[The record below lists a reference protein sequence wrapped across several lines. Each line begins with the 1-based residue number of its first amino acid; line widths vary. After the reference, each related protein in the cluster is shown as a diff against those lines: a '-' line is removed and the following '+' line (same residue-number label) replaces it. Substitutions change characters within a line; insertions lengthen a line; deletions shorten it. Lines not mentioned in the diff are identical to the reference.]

1 MVKKRKKNFKNSAVE
16 KRVSSISSAESA
28 TESPTKTQCKLKSR
42 AWLKRITSIQS
53 ISFIVAVFA
62 AFAAIFAAYYTY
74 KAYISNEPS
83 QLSIEYPI
91 NKENN
96 INLGKRTSL
105 ITLLKSDGRCLF
117 FGRGVPDGNYPT
129 GIPRIVNNSNKSLMN
144 FKCEVKIYHWDL
156 DYNEVDIDKDYEV
169 VEDLRGCLKLRY
181 KFDVLNAQWG
191 LPVPLRNAYLSEET
205 IIKEWIKFCLFFE
218 YHISYDGI
226 SEPLNYTAT
235 IWSYFEE
242 KDCFKE
248 HIDNFLDVMYGNLT
262 KPNAG
267 CLVAIS
273 GITQKTTHGI
283 IVDPTK
289 KMNKA
294 EFQEYKK
301 QVIRDYHN
309 SFKPNEE

>member
-1 MVKKRKKNFKNSAVE
+1 MVKKRKKNFKSSAVE
-16 KRVSSISSAESA
+16 KRVSSISSVESA

-181 KFDVLNAQWG
+181 KKCPMGIARSSEKCLSLRRNHNKGMDKILFVL
-191 LPVPLRNAYLSEET
+191 
-205 IIKEWIKFCLFFE
+205 
-218 YHISYDGI
+218 
-226 SEPLNYTAT
+226 
-235 IWSYFEE
+235 
-242 KDCFKE
+242 
-248 HIDNFLDVMYGNLT
+248 
-262 KPNAG
+262 
-267 CLVAIS
+267 
-273 GITQKTTHGI
+273 
-283 IVDPTK
+283 
-289 KMNKA
+289 
-294 EFQEYKK
+294 
-301 QVIRDYHN
+301 
-309 SFKPNEE
+309 